1 LLFFSHFVAPE
12 QFCCLL
18 PDFAGKSLP
27 LQKQG
32 QTEIY
37 NRISGCN
44 SEIIN
49 KKGINPPFCFARTC
63 GNASAAAKVKQRAL
77 ARFSRF
83 TKRIGNQRQ
92 TTR

>member
-1 LLFFSHFVAPE
+1 V
-12 QFCCLL
+12 
-18 PDFAGKSLP
+18 GTSLP

-32 QTEIY
+32 QAGDYT
-37 NRISGCN
+37 RASGCS

-63 GNASAAAKVKQRAL
+63 GNASAGAEAKQRAL
-77 ARFSRF
+77 AKFSRF
-83 TKRIGNQRQ
+83 PKHIGNQRQ